1 MTIAVGD
8 EVPGVKIK
16 VAAPTGGGE
25 ETSTRAL
32 FEAKRVVMFG
42 VPGAFT
48 PTCSTKHLPGFI
60 ERAAELRAAGA
71 DRIVCLSVNDA
82 FVMGAWGRE
91 KGAFDAVT
99 MLADGNG
106 DFTRALGLEVDLEAS
121 HMGRRCRRFLAVF
134 EAGRCAMIA
143 VEEPGKL
150 AASTA
155 EAALAFLKR

>member
-16 VAAPTGGGE
+16 IAAPSGGGE

-32 FEAKRVVMFG
+32 FDAKKVVLFG

-60 ERAAELRAAGA
+60 ERAAELREAGA
-71 DRIVCLSVNDA
+71 DLIACLSVNDA

-91 KGAFDAVT
+91 KNAFDAIT
-99 MLADGNG
+99 MIADGNAH
-106 DFTRALGLEVDLEAS
+106 FTRALGLEVDLEAS
-121 HMGRRCRRFLAVF
+121 MMGWRCRRFLAVF
-134 EAGRCAMIA
+134 DAGVCAMIA

-150 AASTA
+150 HASTA
-155 EAALAFLKR
+155 AAALTYLRG